1 MYIPYKIRWCL
12 CSCDISKS
20 QDIHAGIRPQLLRAT
35 ALFIPLPHLRHAVSC
50 ILTSSP
56 YASSLLLFYLVC
68 IVLWSA
74 IKTLM
79 ATPYFSLPYRLTS
92 LLLIPGS

>member
-20 QDIHAGIRPQLLRAT
+20 QDIHAGIRPQPLRAT
-35 ALFIPLPHLRHAVSC
+35 ALFIPFPHLRHAVSC

-92 LLLIPGS
+92 